1 MTTNIP
7 VQFAPTKGIVASVPT
22 ATVSTESS
30 VPTIEEQSQSPY
42 VGLIIGV
49 LLTIITLLIA
59 GTLFVIVRIRNGKY
73 TPTHS
78 LVGSRI
84 QDRITAGIHFQ
95 VYSSGEGSSKY
106 IHFVYQML
114 RADLLNATII
124 PL

>member
-59 GTLFVIVRIRNGKY
+59 GTLFVIVRQGKY
-73 TPTHS
+73 HP
-78 LVGSRI
+78 
-84 QDRITAGIHFQ
+84 
-95 VYSSGEGSSKY
+95 SK
-106 IHFVYQML
+106 I
-114 RADLLNATII
+114 
-124 PL
+124 